1 MSLVYRAMYRIGFTP
16 WDTGTVPPEL
26 TELTELVEG
35 GRASAPGRALD
46 IGCGTGTQSVYLAR
60 HGWDTTGIDDLERP
74 LRRARDRAAAAG
86 VTVDWRRADATRLAD
101 AGLRPGFNLLLD
113 RGCFHGLSDE
123 QRRRYARGVG
133 ELAAAGAVLLLMAF
147 ARNRVP
153 AGPSGADRDELER
166 TFAQGWALESAL
178 PNAGPPPPGPM
189 GKVPLTWYRLERT

>member
-26 TELTELVEG
+26 AELVEG
-35 GRASAPGRALD
+35 ERAPAPGRALD
-46 IGCGTGTQSVYLAR
+46 IGCGTGTQAVYLAR
-60 HGWDTTGIDDLERP
+60 QGWDTSAIDDLERP

-101 AGLRPGFNLLLD
+101 TGLQPGFTLLLD
-113 RGCFHGLSDE
+113 RGCFHGLGAE
-123 QRRRYARGVG
+123 QRLGYARGVG
-133 ELAAAGAVLLLMAF
+133 ELAAPGAVLLMMAF

-166 TFAQGWALESAL
+166 TFAPGWTLVSAGAD
-178 PNAGPPPPGPM
+178 AGPPPPGPM